1 MALFRCF
8 NGNGGGYKAAAQYKV
23 VISGASQA
31 DITIL
36 TTGQTTTIQHRDAS
50 SRTFTVGGL
59 KIRYQNSDPFY
70 WVFTDANGA
79 YLAWRTESN
88 ETVTFVKEWDNTF
101 TNTGTFYFCD
111 SIEQPAQP
119 TITIPS

>member
-1 MALFRCF
+1 M
-8 NGNGGGYKAAAQYKV
+8 GGGIKLTAQYKV
-23 VISGASQA
+23 VISAGSHA

-36 TTGQTTTIQHRDAS
+36 TTGQNTRIQYTDAA
-50 SRTFTVGGL
+50 SRTFAVGGL

>member
-1 MALFRCF
+1 MEM
-8 NGNGGGYKAAAQYKV
+8 GGIKLTAQYKV
-23 VISGASQA
+23 VISGTSQA

-36 TTGQTTTIQHRDAS
+36 ATGQTTTIQYRDAS
-50 SRTFTVGGL
+50 SQTFTVGGL
-59 KIRYQNSDPFY
+59 KIRYQNSSPFY
-70 WVFTDANGA
+70 WVFTDVNGA